1 MQARGFG
8 CSPVAGLLRWLAHDQ
23 QPSPR
28 PRRTAPS
35 PTRTTPSP
43 AMALTTPR
51 ATQRAPRQ
59 KRICVPPW
67 RTMAASC
74 NWVPSSSSNRI
85 GQGSSA
91 KARPRKGPGVFVTD
105 TRTSIRLP
113 LAASRVPERRPM
125 HVRDQQSDRRR
136 SRFQLRSAPV
146 ARSRPSFAAL
156 PSESWRET

>member
-8 CSPVAGLLRWLAHDQ
+8 CSPVAGLLRWLAQDQ

-51 ATQRAPRQ
+51 GTQRAPRQ

-91 KARPRKGPGVFVTD
+91 KARPRKGAGRFRYGHENVYPTSTCCFARPGT
-105 TRTSIRLP
+105 T
-113 LAASRVPERRPM
+113 AN
-125 HVRDQQSDRRR
+125 
-136 SRFQLRSAPV
+136 
-146 ARSRPSFAAL
+146 ARSRSAIRSSAFSIPTEIRTSCSVTPIFCRS
-156 PSESWRET
+156 SERIMA